1 MKSSTDEMAPEP
13 RLSAETAVSALL
25 HEDGSVF
32 SDEQIQEITTQL
44 TPMNTDERHA
54 FRDRNSS
61 EIAASPA
68 KKLLVVSGPGSGKSF
83 LFDDR
88 ITRWG
93 ASHDDTILVTT
104 FARKL
109 AADLETYLLRRNANV
124 KPYTLHALARSVL
137 EQALPW
143 NGFNRNIHVL
153 TEEWDRLIWYDAN
166 SSSEHEES
174 WLPFDRDRCQ
184 CTPCNSERR
193 SKAVAAY
200 EGLCRYYNA
209 ASFNFLIELATQAIR
224 ERPSLA
230 SYGYVIA
237 DELQDFNA
245 LERQLL
251 EEIVGR
257 ANGFL
262 FAGDDDQ
269 VLYDQMKWS
278 TKDLIVDLYRNE
290 AVAKAML
297 PFCGRCSAHIVNAAT
312 SFIQQCHRSDD
323 KHVAKVLL
331 PLETGESSK
340 VQIVVC
346 AQTGGAQDFV
356 RTYVQKR
363 SDQLVARQQE
373 LADPENPVT
382 DPLLL
387 LLTPDNPCACLG
399 AHGEG
404 REFVTQVLAPYRTA
418 FKLLPEEYYVVRDCQ
433 NWLAN
438 PNDNWSCRKVLAHT
452 RRADDPEVVDVV
464 RHAATARLSLNA
476 SPSACIPEARRVCE
490 AIETTLELD
499 DSPHS
504 KAAAIS
510 QLVHIPD
517 VASLERMIDTG
528 ILVARSMGQVTR
540 AVTEEQRDDPDQLQS
555 AECLSIHRSKGLS
568 ADEVVIVGFDQ
579 RGMQKVSNS
588 AMTRARKQLTLL
600 TVVDQGGNGLPQ
612 QAAYLPDADIQFF
625 KYTKKSGLESLGSRH
640 DCQDYISRVNYQRT
654 HFGKKRR

>member
-1 MKSSTDEMAPEP
+1 MQNSRGVAAEESRLPPEP
-13 RLSAETAVSALL
+13 AVGALI

-32 SDEQIQEITTQL
+32 TDEQIQEITTQL
-44 TPMNTDERHA
+44 TPMTTDERCA
-54 FRDRNSS
+54 FRDWNKS
-61 EIAASPA
+61 EIAASPV

-88 ITRWG
+88 ITQWG
-93 ASHDDTILVTT
+93 ASHNDTVLVTT

-109 AADLETYLLRRNANV
+109 AADLGAQLQRRNANV
-124 KPYTLHALARSVL
+124 KPYTLHALARSIL

-153 TEEWDRLIWYDAN
+153 TEEWDKLIWYDAN
-166 SSSEHEES
+166 TSSEHEES

-184 CTPCNSERR
+184 CIPCNSERR
-193 SKAVAAY
+193 LQAVVAY
-200 EGLCRYYNA
+200 EELSRYYNA
-209 ASFNFLIELATQAIR
+209 ASFNSLIELATQAIR

-245 LERQLL
+245 LERQFL
-251 EEIVGR
+251 EEIVGH

-269 VLYDQMKWS
+269 VLYDEMKWS

-323 KHVAKVLL
+323 NHVAKVLL
-331 PLETGESSK
+331 PLETEDALK

-346 AQTGGAQDFV
+346 AQTEGAQAFL
-356 RTYVQKR
+356 RAYVQER
-363 SDQLVARQQE
+363 SDELVARQQE
-373 LADPENPVT
+373 LSDPENPVT

-387 LLTPDNPCACLG
+387 LLTPDNLCACLG
-399 AHGEG
+399 AHGKG
-404 REFVTQVLAPYRTA
+404 REFVSQVLAPYRAAST
-418 FKLLPEEYYVVRDCQ
+418 LLPDEYYVVRDCQ
-433 NWLAN
+433 SWFAN
-438 PNDNWSCRKVLAHT
+438 PDDNWSCRKVLAHT
-452 RRADDPEVVDVV
+452 RPARDPEVVDVV
-464 RHAATARLSLNA
+464 RHAAAARLRLNA
-476 SPSACIPEARRVCE
+476 SPGACIPEARRMCE
-490 AIETTLELD
+490 AIETTFGSD

-504 KAAAIS
+504 KAEAIS
-510 QLVHIPD
+510 QLVHIRD
-517 VASLERMIDTG
+517 VASLERMIGAG
-528 ILVARSMGQVTR
+528 ILVARSTDQV
-540 AVTEEQRDDPDQLQS
+540 AGVVTEEQTDDPDHLQS
-555 AECLSIHRSKGLS
+555 AECLSIHKSKGLS
-568 ADEVVIVGFDQ
+568 ADEVVILGFDQ

-588 AMTRARKQLTLL
+588 ALYVAMTRARKQLTLL

-612 QAAYLPDADIQFF
+612 QAAYLSDADIQFF
-625 KYTKKSGLESLGSRH
+625 KYTKTSGQEPLGSRH
-640 DCQDYISRVNYQRT
+640 DCQDYVDRVNYART
-654 HFGKKRR
+654 HFR